1 MIFSVIHISDL
12 HFKKDHPSLHRL
24 RRLRDDIL
32 EYKNNHPLY
41 IAFSGDLVQAGD
53 EDLYAIL
60 FDEFFAPL
68 NAKLSRIYLAP
79 ENHDIQQ
86 ETASKLQCDKLLSD
100 RELTYLFDENGSV
113 QSGNPFVNADPLS
126 NFSILNEIISSYQET
141 SFFGSYDNN
150 PHFSIASLNS
160 AWLSYRR
167 SEGETDRGNL
177 RVDPPICQYYIDNL
191 SDDAFKVF
199 MMHHPLDWLEEDAR
213 QTTENLLTAHFDLIL
228 LGHNHNPTSVS
239 GAFNAGPCLMLHA
252 PAIHSNTSTGLN
264 SYSIVH
270 IDATHKRYEIV
281 YRSYSQPRD
290 CFIAGEDLA
299 PNGIKYPTPEDRTHW
314 HRIRTQTASELIARL
329 PNSDPIDFDDWYDK
343 HFIAKTK
350 SRHTLVEPRVTRVK
364 PEGTERLGGVSQ
376 RLCTALGSRLH
387 RQFVVGPQDS
397 GLTSAAFV
405 FCRHVAVHCDL
416 YKAVPVYVN
425 LNKLQINRATLLR
438 EAGRTSPVRFTH
450 REIETLATEGGL
462 LYIFDQIGLPES
474 KQMTSILRTLDRYFP
489 KCPSVFFCAA
499 DGGLLGSG
507 SGEDSDDIN
516 IDPTKDTM
524 FELTQFDVEEILD
537 LIRNQRSA
545 ASPTEQQKTLTRVVS
560 SFKQMSEPV
569 YPSAVS
575 VLVETLKQSPDFK
588 PVNRARLIDRYV
600 ECLLG
605 RFEWED
611 VAEGTFN
618 SNDKVTFLAY
628 VAGHFAM
635 TGRSE
640 ITPSSWDELCRN
652 YSAERLLDLP
662 SGLLEEFTL
671 KGILMQQGGSIT
683 FRADYLFTYF
693 VAKEMNLNPEIY
705 RFIAAK
711 DAFFR
716 NYRELVF
723 YGELEGVDNARL
735 LNDTFERVSRLE
747 EEIVAKYQE
756 DGLELDKEWRQML
769 HENATEDLQRRDEAA
784 ASAVASKPSAESVK
798 HALSTDLR
806 TVDRGRGV
814 FTRADVRELEAQWLV
829 AIRTYFQLVK
839 HSGGLAG
846 TEKIRHLSKAAESA
860 ELFIKSLAAKRDQIG
875 TKVVHFHG
883 GVMYI
888 YPFAG
893 VDSERARREFKMS
906 ASYSVAQM
914 VVDHM
919 NNPQLAPVY
928 RKILAQGNEV
938 VQFLMRHLLL
948 EIPAAPNRRAFV
960 KNLGSAKEPMLQT
973 CSLIRL
979 REKYLSYSVSD
990 GETEFYGEVISEI
1003 AQKSNLINNLEHE
1016 QLRKKR
1022 LLANMR
1028 DKVRK

>member
-79 ENHDIQQ
+79 GNHDIQQ

-191 SDDAFKVF
+191 SDDAFNVF

-239 GAFNAGPCLMLHA
+239 GAFNAAPCLMLHA

-397 GLTSAAFV
+397 GLTSAAFL

-507 SGEDSDDIN
+507 SGEGSDDIN

-524 FELTQFDVEEILD
+524 FELTQFDVEEILE

-569 YPSAVS
+569 DPSAVS

-628 VAGHFAM
+628 VAGQFAM

-640 ITPSSWDELCRN
+640 ITTSSWDELCRN

-705 RFIAAK
+705 RFIAAE

-747 EEIVAKYQE
+747 EEIVATYQE
-756 DGLELDKEWRQML
+756 AGLELDKEWRQML

-798 HALSTDLR
+798 YALSTDLR

-839 HSGGLAG
+839 HSGGLPG

-875 TKVVHFHG
+875 TKVAHYHG

-938 VQFLMRHLLL
+938 VQFLIRHLLL
-948 EIPAAPNRRAFV
+948 EIPAAPNRKAFV

-979 REKYLSYSVSD
+979 KEKYLGYSVSD
-990 GETEFYGEVISEI
+990 DETEFYREVISEI